1 MIEKPALPVPP
12 NLAGRNGG
20 YDCTWQ
26 SPFGLKLLRSGHEET
41 TGRMPFSSV
50 EIINRSSSGIGYS
63 NRSSTF
69 LRSGM
74 LDLHVPR

>member
-50 EIINRSSSGIGYS
+50 EIINRSSSGIGP
-63 NRSSTF
+63 
-69 LRSGM
+69 LI
-74 LDLHVPR
+74 DLEQVCFDLLHDHE